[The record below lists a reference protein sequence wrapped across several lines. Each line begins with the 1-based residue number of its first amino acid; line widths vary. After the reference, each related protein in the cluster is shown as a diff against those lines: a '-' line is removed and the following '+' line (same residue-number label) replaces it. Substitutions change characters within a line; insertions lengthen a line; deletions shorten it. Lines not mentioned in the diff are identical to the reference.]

1 MFAPLARVRNF
12 DVKYLD
18 AFINMYPNIMYDKSW
33 GDASAQLDSERKGY
47 KKSYYQ
53 QACQMGIED
62 RSDLNHFRYHVYLET
77 FDKSNLEK
85 YMDFWFKLYYAPN
98 PYVYVNPGDDGTTDD
113 VKPVILYCY
122 FAKKIL
128 ESPTLSLDFTES
140 FKHLCGCKQSIDI
153 LFNCFK
159 LYGSP
164 IKAKGK
170 VSPNPDVEE
179 EDKGILYIEPSEKK
193 HLEEVISF
201 IETAFPIP
209 LQDNRKTFFDR
220 FSYSNFNKYWKIT
233 GDPYDVSCEVV
244 KESNLDYYRNSALR
258 VKNGENVILYG
269 VPGSG
274 KSYKIETEYCNNS
287 KYRERVVFHPDYTY
301 ADFVGQ
307 ILPKVDGGKVSY
319 VFTPGPFTKIMKK
332 AWADPGHSYYLVIE
346 ELNRGNAPA
355 IFGDIFQ
362 LLDRNED
369 GWGRYEIYN
378 ADMSSVIFPNET
390 DQPIQIPSNLS
401 ILATMNTSDQNVF
414 TLDNAFQR
422 RWKMRLIHNDFNEN
436 GQAKHDSHIKHQIKD
451 TGITWGSFAKLI
463 NSQIAKNSREM
474 IGAEDKRLGVFFAS
488 DSELDSRED
497 FAEKVLKYLWDDAFK
512 MDRGSDNSIFLES
525 FSTFEELIDA
535 YINAEGDPLR
545 AVLRDDIYNGMNPSM
560 TDNG

>member
-12 DVKYLD
+12 EVKYLD
-18 AFINMYPNIMYDKSW
+18 AFINMYPKIMYDKSW

-62 RSDLNHFRYHVYLET
+62 RSDPNHFRYHVYLET

-98 PYVYVNPGDDGTTDD
+98 PYVNVIPGNDGKTDD

-122 FAKKIL
+122 FAKKML
-128 ESPTLSLDFTES
+128 ESPTLSIDFTES
-140 FKHLCGCKQSIDI
+140 FKLLCGCKQNIDI

-179 EDKGILYIEPSEKK
+179 EDKGTLYIEPSEKK
-193 HLEEVISF
+193 HLEEIVSF

-209 LQDNRKTFFDR
+209 LQNNRKNFFDR
-220 FSYSNFNKYWKIT
+220 FSYSNFNTYWKIT

-307 ILPKVDGGKVSY
+307 ILPKVDGNRVSY
-319 VFTPGPFTKIMKK
+319 IFTPGPFTKIMKK

-422 RWKMRLIHNDFNEN
+422 RWKMRLIHNDFNAN
-436 GQAKHDSHIKHQIKD
+436 GQVKHDNHIKHLIKD
-451 TGITWGSFAKLI
+451 STVTWGSFAKLI
-463 NSQIAKNSREM
+463 NSQIAKNSRKM

-512 MDRGSDNSIFLES
+512 MDRGSVDSIFLES